1 MKKIKLLS
9 IVWLLSAT
17 AFAADYTGIQLTFQR
32 TGTNASSV
40 TVNVSDQDANPL
52 DGVTATLE
60 STSFG
65 NLMTGTAQAL
75 TNGSVLA
82 PANNSSYSNGANAE
96 ISYLFRIDGLDPSFT
111 YYKADIDVYAMT
123 KGGTAQGNGGDT
135 KRYFNFSVSTGGTS
149 NVSLFA
155 QKTENTDICTV
166 SDHNGGLY
174 HSVQTMF
181 ASTEQTATA
190 PLYVRVTLKKIS
202 SDGCYAGIG
211 MVKLY
216 GDPQEQSFSGDKFYT
231 IRRFGANNA
240 YMHDLGDKIGTS
252 TLDTQKKCWW
262 LLIPTANPNCY
273 YVMNAA
279 SGNYIQSSK
288 GLDQN
293 VPVSMGSTP
302 VEFQIKKD
310 EKTGTTKGYY
320 YMASTDQTI
329 STDASSQTYGLN
341 WSSAFSCV
349 VTWFIRSGTNAN
361 SYWEIVESE
370 NGYDPP
376 TTGYSTFTQSAQIY
390 SIPCGVRVK
399 GCAYLTNADFEGEDV
414 LSELHYTSNSAPAD
428 HIVLYTEQK
437 MDVKQNGT
445 LPVSIAIAN
454 AKTSTKAFA
463 FTDWNKDGVFD
474 ERSEIVNGTVN
485 LSVPEDA
492 KLGQYRLRIRVVEDD
507 VDAETQAT
515 GISYDFLV
523 NVVSADTDIEWS
535 VKPNNAMRGT
545 TSGELVEKDNKTYL
559 KVSVKPIGDAVF
571 KGWKLMHNYFQG
583 EIVYTP
589 ANSTDFE
596 HEFELTQSLHLV
608 AVLDPNTKVSQDVT
622 NAAYSTMYYSN
633 IALEV
638 PENVEA
644 ITYKVVD
651 GVLSKSK
658 TYAPNDIIPAG
669 EPVVIYDN
677 DRDDT
682 KTYQFRIAITKVV
695 PDPDN
700 MLLGFDE
707 DHITVGLDPSE
718 TYKFYKFS
726 FKGRDSEGKP
736 DNVGFY
742 YGEKNGGAFTSG
754 AHKAYLA
761 VPQSA
766 MGTGS
771 AKEFLSMPE
780 GNDVTGIQDV
790 VTRNSDGAVYT
801 LQGVKIIDKDCDGHR
816 KNLPKGV
823 YIINQRKEIIK

>member
-17 AFAADYTGIQLTFQR
+17 AYAANYTGIQLTFQR
-32 TGTNASSV
+32 TGTNASGV
-40 TVNVSDQDANPL
+40 AVNVSDQDAKPL
-52 DGVTATLE
+52 NGVTATLE

-65 NLMTGTAQAL
+65 NLMTGSAQAL
-75 TNGSVLA
+75 TNGTVLA

-96 ISYLFRIDGLDPSFT
+96 ISYLFRINGLDPSFA

-123 KGGTAQGNGGDT
+123 KDGTAQSNTNT
-135 KRYFNFSVSTGGTS
+135 KRYFNFSVSTGSTS
-149 NVSLFA
+149 SVSLFA
-155 QKTENTDICTV
+155 QKTENTDICSVT
-166 SDHNGGLY
+166 DQKGGLY

-216 GDPQEQSFSGDKFYT
+216 GDPQEKSFSGDKFYT
-231 IRRFGANNA
+231 IRRFGTNNA

-252 TLDTQKKCWW
+252 TLDTKKKCWW
-262 LLIPTANPNCY
+262 LLIPTENPNCY

-279 SGNYIQSSK
+279 SSNYIQSSK

-320 YMASTDQTI
+320 YMASTDNDPI
-329 STDASSQTYGLN
+329 STNGDVTKGLN
-341 WSSAFSCV
+341 WSSDLSCV
-349 VTWFIRSGTNAN
+349 VTWWIKSGRGN

-507 VDAETQAT
+507 VDAEAQAT

-545 TSGELVEKDNKTYL
+545 TSGEVVEKDNKTYL

-583 EIVYTP
+583 EIVWTP
-589 ANSTDFE
+589 ESETDLE

-644 ITYKVVD
+644 ITYKVEN

-682 KTYQFRIAITKVV
+682 KTYQFRIASTKEV

-707 DHITVGLDPSE
+707 DHITVGPNPSE

-742 YGEKNGGAFTSG
+742 YGGKNGGAFTSG

>member
-17 AFAADYTGIQLTFQR
+17 ALAANYTGIQLTFER
-32 TGTNASSV
+32 TGGNSISNV
-40 TVNVSDQDANPL
+40 TVNVSDQNGQALPN
-52 DGVTATLE
+52 VTATLE

-65 NLMTGTAQAL
+65 NLMTGSAQAL
-75 TNGSVLA
+75 TNGTVLA
-82 PANNSSYSNGANAE
+82 PANNSSYSNDANAE
-96 ISYLFRIDGLDPSFT
+96 ISYLFRINGLDPSFT

-155 QKTENTDICTV
+155 QKTENTDICSVT
-166 SDHNGGLY
+166 DQNGGLY

-231 IRRFGANNA
+231 IRRFGTNNA

-252 TLDTQKKCWW
+252 TLDTKKKCWW
-262 LLIPTANPNCY
+262 ILIPTANPDCY

-279 SGNYIQSSK
+279 SSNYIQSSK
-288 GLDQN
+288 GLGQN
-293 VPVSMGSTP
+293 VPVAMGDTP

-320 YMASTDQTI
+320 YMASTDNDPI
-329 STDASSQTYGLN
+329 STDGDVTKGLN
-341 WSSAFSCV
+341 WSSDLSCV
-349 VTWFIRSGTNAN
+349 VTWWITSGRGN

-370 NGYDPP
+370 NNYDPP

-474 ERSEIVNGTVN
+474 ERSEIVNGAVN

-507 VDAETQAT
+507 VDAEAQAT

-583 EIVYTP
+583 EIVWTP
-589 ANSTDFE
+589 ESETDLE

-644 ITYKVVD
+644 STYKVEN

-658 TYAPNDIIPAG
+658 TYVANDIIPAG
-669 EPVVIYDN
+669 EPVVIFDN
-677 DRDDT
+677 DRNST
-682 KTYQFRIAITKVV
+682 NTYQFRIASTKEL
-695 PDPDN
+695 PDPNN

-707 DHITVGLDPSE
+707 DHITVGPDPSE

-726 FKGRDSEGKP
+726 FKGRDSEGRP
-736 DNVGFY
+736 ENAGFY
-742 YGEKNGGAFTSG
+742 YGGKNGGAFTSG

>member
-17 AFAADYTGIQLTFQR
+17 AFAANYTGIQLTFQR

-40 TVNVSDQDANPL
+40 TVNVCDQDANPL

-65 NLMTGTAQAL
+65 NLMTGSAQAL
-75 TNGSVLA
+75 TNGTVLA

-96 ISYLFRIDGLDPSFT
+96 ISYLFRINGLDPSFT

-252 TLDTQKKCWW
+252 TLDTKKKCWW
-262 LLIPTANPNCY
+262 VLIPTANPDCY
-273 YVMNAA
+273 HIMNAA
-279 SGNYIQSSK
+279 SGKYIQSSK

-293 VPVSMGSTP
+293 VPVSMGSMP

-361 SYWEIVESE
+361 SYWEIVEDE
-370 NGYDPP
+370 NRYELPAE
-376 TTGYSTFTQSAQIY
+376 SSSFTRSAQIY
-390 SIPCGVRVK
+390 SVPCGDK
-399 GCAYLTNADFEGEDV
+399 GTAYLTKADFEGTDV
-414 LSELHYTSNSAPAD
+414 LSELHYKATDAPAK
-428 HIVLYTEQK
+428 HHLLYTQQK
-437 MDVKQNGT
+437 AEVKQGGT
-445 LPVSIAIAN
+445 LPVNITIASGTNIK
-454 AKTSTKAFA
+454 AKA

-507 VDAETQAT
+507 VDAEAQAT

-545 TSGELVEKDNKTYL
+545 TSGEVVEKDNKTYL

-608 AVLDPNTKVSQDVT
+608 AVLEPNTKVEQSVT

-651 GVLSKSK
+651 GVLSKSI

-682 KTYQFRIAITKVV
+682 KTYQFRIASTKEV

-707 DHITVGLDPSE
+707 DHITVGPNPSE

-742 YGEKNGGAFTSG
+742 YGGKNGGAFTSG